1 MFDQTIVMYLSRSG
15 RACSCAMPSKGERE
29 RERSV
34 TTKDAAEEGSSTIIG
49 CAVFPPLEF
58 VLNVGCVGWVY
69 LNPSETLCLECKG

>member
-15 RACSCAMPSKGERE
+15 RACSCAMPSKRERE

-49 CAVFPPLEF
+49 CAVFPPSRVCTQCWLCWLG
-58 VLNVGCVGWVY
+58 VPQPLRN
-69 LNPSETLCLECKG
+69 TLP